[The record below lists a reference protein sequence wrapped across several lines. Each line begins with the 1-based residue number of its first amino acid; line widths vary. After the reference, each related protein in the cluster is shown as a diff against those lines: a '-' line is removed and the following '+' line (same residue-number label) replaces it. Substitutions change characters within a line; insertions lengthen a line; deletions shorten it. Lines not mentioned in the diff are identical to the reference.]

1 MDFAYLLKLEEL
13 FIEYTSAGQTFH
25 ISEEQKK
32 WIKSSKLDYEV
43 FRYDFD
49 LTCRLIY
56 LFASLEKRKYSLTHC
71 ILIKYVFNL
80 STFLKNRTSLK
91 ISPKSESL
99 LVKATENLV
108 STLRIDF
115 SSLPD
120 SVSTNNF
127 DAARIFIAYALVNI
141 HEIVGVS
148 KTALTNPAA
157 YMFLRNEMNLQTWES
172 ILIIFVKKL
181 DDFSETS
188 KCLDETVGRKAFLK
202 YTKEPRPEYK
212 KSIYNRILLI
222 FGLICGLLLI
232 FIIIGTE
239 FILGSYQ

>member
-49 LTCRLIY
+49 LTCRFIY

-157 YMFLRNEMNLQTWES
+157 YMFLRNEMNLQTCES
-172 ILIIFVKKL
+172 ILIIFVTKL